1 MKTKR
6 CKIGV
11 LLFLLLL
18 LPGCSRQP
26 VEAQVYAMD
35 TLMTIKLWGSH
46 GETAIQDL
54 SRLFQEQESQ
64 LSVTRPGSLVDRLN
78 GGQTVELPEQI
89 QDLFR
94 ETLALSN
101 RTGGALDPCLYP
113 VTKLWGVYHGA
124 LPGTGAS
131 GNPRGPGTHWFQTA
145 NPEELLRPS
154 GSRGAN
160 GSWSRGKG
168 LGRTPGSGIPGKGGR
183 YQPAVCCLWEE
194 MCRPTEKKPGGAP
207 WQIGIQDPAGAG
219 TLGTLSL
226 QGTWAVVTSGG
237 YQRYFEAGGVRY
249 CHILDPETGAPARAG
264 LASVTVVAED
274 GLLAD
279 GLSTALYIMG
289 LEQASDFWREGRDF
303 EAVFCTE
310 AGTVYV
316 TAGLADR
323 FSGCAFEEIGP

>member
-11 LLFLLLL
+11 LLLLLL

-46 GETAIQDL
+46 GETAVQDL
-54 SRLFQEQESQ
+54 SRLFQEQEAQ

-101 RTGGALDPCLYP
+101 RTGGCSGPLSIPCNQAL
-113 VTKLWGVYHGA
+113 GVYHRA

-168 LGRTPGSGIPGKGGR
+168 LGRTPGGGIPGKGGR
-183 YQPAVCCLWEE
+183 CHRRPAVSGRKCADL
-194 MCRPTEKKPGGAP
+194 RRK
-207 WQIGIQDPAGAG
+207 AGR
-219 TLGTLSL
+219 S
-226 QGTWAVVTSGG
+226 S
-237 YQRYFEAGGVRY
+237 
-249 CHILDPETGAPARAG
+249 
-264 LASVTVVAED
+264 
-274 GLLAD
+274 LAD
-279 GLSTALYIMG
+279 WHPGP
-289 LEQASDFWREGRDF
+289 GRSRNSGNPVSARNLGCGHLWGIP
-303 EAVFCTE
+303 AV
-310 AGTVYV
+310 
-316 TAGLADR
+316 L
-323 FSGCAFEEIGP
+323 

>member
-1 MKTKR
+1 MGK
-6 CKIGV
+6 
-11 LLFLLLL
+11 LQ
-18 LPGCSRQP
+18 SR
-26 VEAQVYAMD
+26 
-35 TLMTIKLWGSH
+35 TC
-46 GETAIQDL
+46 
-54 SRLFQEQESQ
+54 
-64 LSVTRPGSLVDRLN
+64 PGS
-78 GGQTVELPEQI
+78 
-89 QDLFR
+89 
-94 ETLALSN
+94 LALSN

-113 VTKLWGVYHGA
+113 VTKLWGFTTGHYRVPEQAEIQEALAHTGSKQLILKNSCAHLAAGA
-124 LPGTGAS
+124 QMDLGAV
-131 GNPRGPGTHWFQTA
+131 
-145 NPEELLRPS
+145 
-154 GSRGAN
+154 
-160 GSWSRGKG
+160 GKG
-168 LGRTPGSGIPGKGGR
+168 WAGRLAAEYLEKGEGVTGGLLSLGGNVQTYG
-183 YQPAVCCLWEE
+183 E
-194 MCRPTEKKPGGAP
+194 KPGGAP

-289 LEQASDFWREGRDF
+289 LEKASDFWREGRDF

>member
-1 MKTKR
+1 
-6 CKIGV
+6 
-11 LLFLLLL
+11 
-18 LPGCSRQP
+18 
-26 VEAQVYAMD
+26 MD

-78 GGQTVELPEQI
+78 GGETVELPEQI

-101 RTGGALDPCLYP
+101 RTGGALDPLSIP
-113 VTKLWGVYHGA
+113 RNQALGVYHGA

-183 YQPAVCCLWEE
+183 YHRRSAVSGRKCADL
-194 MCRPTEKKPGGAP
+194 RRKAGRGP

>member
-1 MKTKR
+1 M
-6 CKIGV
+6 
-11 LLFLLLL
+11 LLL

-46 GETAIQDL
+46 GEAAIQDL
-54 SRLFQEQESQ
+54 SRLFQEQEAQ

-113 VTKLWGVYHGA
+113 VTKLWGFTTGHYRVPEQAEIQEALAHTGSKQLILKNSCAHLAAGA
-124 LPGTGAS
+124 QMDLGAV
-131 GNPRGPGTHWFQTA
+131 
-145 NPEELLRPS
+145 
-154 GSRGAN
+154 
-160 GSWSRGKG
+160 GKG
-168 LGRTPGSGIPGKGGR
+168 WAGRLAAEYLEKGEGITGGLLSLGGNVQTYG
-183 YQPAVCCLWEE
+183 
-194 MCRPTEKKPGGAP
+194 EKPDGAP

-289 LEQASDFWREGRDF
+289 LEKASDFWRESRDF

-310 AGTVYV
+310 ARTVYV

-323 FSGCAFEEIGP
+323 FSGCDFEEIGP

>member
-11 LLFLLLL
+11 LLLLLL

-113 VTKLWGVYHGA
+113 VTKLWGFTTGHYRVPEQAEIQEALAHTGSKQLILKNSCAHLAAGA
-124 LPGTGAS
+124 QMDLGAV
-131 GNPRGPGTHWFQTA
+131 
-145 NPEELLRPS
+145 
-154 GSRGAN
+154 
-160 GSWSRGKG
+160 GKG
-168 LGRTPGSGIPGKGGR
+168 WAGRLAAEYLEKGEGITGGLLSLGGNVQTYG
-183 YQPAVCCLWEE
+183 E
-194 MCRPTEKKPGGAP
+194 KPGGAP

-303 EAVFCTE
+303 EAVFCTK